1 MTAIQNRTDPQS
13 YLTPRLVRG
22 GDAGGRR
29 SMRKVDPVSNV
40 APKRALKKFCVST
53 HARHEPFPQM
63 VCSL

>member
-1 MTAIQNRTDPQS
+1 
-13 YLTPRLVRG
+13 VRG

-29 SMRKVDPVSNV
+29 SMRKVNPVSNV